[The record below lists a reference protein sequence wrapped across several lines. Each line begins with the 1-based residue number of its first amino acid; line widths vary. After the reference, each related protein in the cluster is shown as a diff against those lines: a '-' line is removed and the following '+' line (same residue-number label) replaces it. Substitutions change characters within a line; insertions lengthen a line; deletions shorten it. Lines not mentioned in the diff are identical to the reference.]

1 MKTSKI
7 FKTLNNIFSRR
18 LTSKTYI
25 IKNFKGE
32 IKKFSTNCPVCMHPD
47 RFEIDNRIN
56 LIEPLQEIAEKYN
69 LKLKDLI
76 KHSIQHL
83 DNSKQKQ
90 SLLDKIYRQ
99 HFTRYIDLEE
109 ELLKLVDRL
118 NILFSKLEK
127 FDEQSLD
134 RYRNIPTPRD
144 YIASISERRKII
156 EEIRQTLYIINK
168 LKTEVKNEK
177 DLTELLENLQ
187 KASNPI

>member
-1 MKTSKI
+1 M
-7 FKTLNNIFSRR
+7 
-18 LTSKTYI
+18 
-25 IKNFKGE
+25 IKNFKGG
-32 IKKFSTNCPVCMHPD
+32 IKKFSINCPVCMHPE
-47 RFEIDNRIN
+47 RFEIDNKIS
-56 LIEPLQEIAEKYN
+56 LTEPLQEVAEKYN

-83 DNSKQKQ
+83 DNLKQKQ

-127 FDEQSLD
+127 FDEQSSD
-134 RYRNIPTPRD
+134 RYRNKPTPRD

-168 LKTEVKNEK
+168 LKTEIKNEK